1 MIQYT
6 IRERLQFCLDK
17 KYLVGAILMDLSKAF
32 DTIDHQLIIAKLF
45 ANAISTDARE
55 NQDQYNFEFL
65 DSVISR
71 SSTWISSWSNIV

>member
-17 KYLVGAILMDLSKAF
+17 KYLAGAILMDLFKAF

-45 ANAISTDARE
+45 ANGISTDARE